1 MAIYNDCKIVI
12 DLNKLVKARPCGVD
26 LAEEHVD
33 NIANDLRRR
42 MTFDT
47 LFEQVDR
54 AIWDYAEECNIDL
67 NDSEECQSFGFQI
80 PKYGDIQPQPGREA
94 ELVKREAEAK
104 KRKKEFEKNF
114 EMIDLESP
122 SWTIQVPKRK
132 TNDSKRKS
140 KKE

>member
-12 DLNKLVKARPCGVD
+12 DLNKLVKTRPCGVD
-26 LAEEHVD
+26 LDDQHVD

-47 LFEQVDR
+47 LFSQVDQ

-67 NDSEECQSFGFQI
+67 SDSEECQSFGFQI
-80 PKYGDIQPQPGREA
+80 PQYGDTQPKPGREA
-94 ELVKREAEAK
+94 ELTKREAEAK

-114 EMIDLESP
+114 EMVDLEDG
-122 SWTIQVPKRK
+122 SWTIQVPRRK
-132 TNDSKRKS
+132 TK
-140 KKE
+140 

>member
-12 DLNKLVKARPCGVD
+12 DLNKLVRTRPCGVD
-26 LAEEHVD
+26 LDDQHVD

-47 LFEQVDR
+47 LFSQVDQ

-67 NDSEECQSFGFQI
+67 SDSEECQSFGFQI
-80 PKYGDIQPQPGREA
+80 PQYGDTQPKPGRED
-94 ELVKREAEAK
+94 ELSKREAEAK

-114 EMIDLESP
+114 EMVDLEGG
-122 SWTIQVPKRK
+122 SWTIQVPRRK
-132 TNDSKRKS
+132 TK
-140 KKE
+140 

>member
-12 DLNKLVKARPCGVD
+12 DLNKLVKARPCGID

-67 NDSEECQSFGFQI
+67 SDSEECQSFGFQI
-80 PKYGDIQPQPGREA
+80 PEYGDTQPKPGRED
-94 ELVKREAEAK
+94 ELTKRESEAK

-114 EMIDLESP
+114 EMVDLEGG
-122 SWTIQVPKRK
+122 SWTIQVPRRK
-132 TNDSKRKS
+132 TK
-140 KKE
+140 

>member
-1 MAIYNDCKIVI
+1 MCIYNDCKIVI

-26 LAEEHVD
+26 LADEHVD

-47 LFEQVDR
+47 LFSQVDQ

-67 NDSEECQSFGFQI
+67 SDSEECQSFGFQI
-80 PKYGDIQPQPGREA
+80 PQYGDTQPKPGREA
-94 ELVKREAEAK
+94 ELTKREAEAK

-114 EMIDLESP
+114 EMVDLEGG
-122 SWTIQVPKRK
+122 SWTIQVPRRK
-132 TNDSKRKS
+132 TK
-140 KKE
+140 